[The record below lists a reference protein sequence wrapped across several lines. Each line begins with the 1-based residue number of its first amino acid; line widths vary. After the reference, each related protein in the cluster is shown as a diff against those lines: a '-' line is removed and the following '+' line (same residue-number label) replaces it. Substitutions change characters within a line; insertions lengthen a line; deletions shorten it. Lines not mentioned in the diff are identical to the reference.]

1 MRLLT
6 TALRH
11 HKPSSWPTKTDLI
24 PVQVGESEHDTMAG
38 CEESCGF
45 YFVFALVTF
54 FVWMDLSFFDEL
66 AEHGSFYNSSMAE
79 NMMFP
84 VKSIK
89 LRMQDHT
96 DHYVNLP
103 WMQFFNEN
111 TGLHTVP
118 GVTPNLISGIHLF
131 LAVLA
136 AKCFIS
142 GSLGIRR
149 LGVVLY
155 ELRCQLDIL
164 DGVVF
169 RAQQNLKGNFM
180 SVWGSMGYLV
190 DAFADMC
197 GGLLVGG
204 ACAVFLN
211 RYPPWK
217 RVRTKPHDELES
229 GRSKAVCFQSEEE
242 ERYVHVNRRSV
253 NIKMLLVVVQIIAR
267 SGFWDHYLHSYV
279 ELLEKPNSD
288 IPRVSDVFTRAAAK
302 FLYSIVGLGK

>member
-1 MRLLT
+1 
-6 TALRH
+6 
-11 HKPSSWPTKTDLI
+11 
-24 PVQVGESEHDTMAG
+24 MAG

-66 AEHGSFYNSSMAE
+66 AEHGSFYNASMAE

-111 TGLHTVP
+111 TGLHAIP

-169 RAQQNLKGNFM
+169 RAQQNMKGNFM

-229 GRSKAVCFQSEEE
+229 GRKAVCFQSEEE
-242 ERYVHVNRRSV
+242 ERYVHVSRLMLRNAGYWSRLHV
-253 NIKMLLVVVQIIAR
+253 LIQTKTACPFLWPPFNISNAVKLSFERLRICPAR
-267 SGFWDHYLHSYV
+267 VKVAVIFV
-279 ELLEKPNSD
+279 CFE
-288 IPRVSDVFTRAAAK
+288 
-302 FLYSIVGLGK
+302 FL

>member
-1 MRLLT
+1 
-6 TALRH
+6 
-11 HKPSSWPTKTDLI
+11 
-24 PVQVGESEHDTMAG
+24 MAG

-66 AEHGSFYNSSMAE
+66 AEHGSFYNASMAE

-111 TGLHTVP
+111 TGLHAVP

-169 RAQQNLKGNFM
+169 RAQQNMKGNFM

-229 GRSKAVCFQSEEE
+229 GRKAVCFQSEEE
-242 ERYVHVNRRSV
+242 ERYVHVSRRSV

-279 ELLEKPNSD
+279 ELLEKPNPD
-288 IPRVSDVFTRAAAK
+288 IPRVS
-302 FLYSIVGLGK
+302 